1 MIGFLHPW
9 MLAGLAAAAIP
20 ILLHLLA
27 RREPP
32 TVVFPAVRYLVSTT
46 QEHHRRLKLQNWLL
60 LLLRTLLVATLVLAA
75 AGPTVPLSGVP
86 GHSPSALVLIIDN
99 SPSSGTMA
107 GGSPQLAQ
115 LVAAGRRVLTR
126 ATPED
131 ALWLIAADGIPR
143 RGDRLAL
150 GELLGLLAVSPRRME
165 LGAAIALAGEILGS
179 EPRPGEIV
187 LLTDLQASALSPA
200 DPAAPLL
207 VGRPD
212 NPPPPNTGIGQ
223 LETGTQPWSSD
234 GGRVSVVLVGDSGG
248 SVPLAA
254 RLGERPARQA
264 LARVGGS
271 TALSLPGVP
280 AGWWTLTAGLDPDE
294 FRQDDQRV
302 AAVRV
307 APVARVNWDSTSRF
321 VAAAC
326 EILAANGRILRGH
339 EVTVGRLGPR
349 ASVVQPPDDPAELG
363 ALNRALA
370 ARGVGWTY
378 GNLSNDVRFSDS
390 GAVLGRQRVARRYS
404 LQSTTSGRTGV
415 LASVN
420 GTPWIA
426 RGGNVILLGS
436 RLDPA
441 WTDLPVSTGFM
452 PFVDVL
458 LNRLA
463 RGEAALEQSAPG
475 DPVSL
480 PDMVTEVRRGD
491 REWRV
496 EGGGLFQPPEAGVY
510 YLRSGRDTLGA
521 ISVNPDP
528 RESRLARASDG
539 QARQL
544 WKGARLVAL
553 QDASDA
559 AFSSAS
565 RGDLRGPLLWLALV
579 AGMAEVGLASA
590 WRRRA

>member
-1 MIGFLHPW
+1 
-9 MLAGLAAAAIP
+9 
-20 ILLHLLA
+20 
-27 RREPP
+27 
-32 TVVFPAVRYLVSTT
+32 
-46 QEHHRRLKLQNWLL
+46 
-60 LLLRTLLVATLVLAA
+60 VL
-75 AGPTVPLSGVP
+75 
-86 GHSPSALVLIIDN
+86 
-99 SPSSGTMA
+99 
-107 GGSPQLAQ
+107 
-115 LVAAGRRVLTR
+115 
-126 ATPED
+126 E
-131 ALWLIAADGIPR
+131 
-143 RGDRLAL
+143 
-150 GELLGLLAVSPRRME
+150 
-165 LGAAIALAGEILGS
+165 S

-200 DPAAPLL
+200 DPVAPLL

-212 NPPPPNTGIGQ
+212 KTPPPNTGIGQ

-234 GGRVSVVLVGDSGG
+234 GGRISVVLVGDSGG

-264 LARVGGS
+264 LARVGGPV
-271 TALSLPGVP
+271 ALTLPGVA
-280 AGWWTLTAGLDPDE
+280 AGWWTLTVGLDPDE
-294 FRQDDQRV
+294 FRLDDQRV

-307 APVARVNWDSTSRF
+307 APVARVSWDSTSRF
-321 VAAAC
+321 LAAAC
-326 EILAANGRILRGH
+326 DVLAANGRILPGH

-370 ARGVGWTY
+370 ARGVGWSY
-378 GNLSNDVRFSDS
+378 GNLSTDVAFSDS
-390 GAVLGRQRVARRYS
+390 GAVVGRQRVARRYS
-404 LQSTTSGRTGV
+404 LQSTSSGRTGL

-420 GTPWIA
+420 GTPWIV
-426 RGGNVILLGS
+426 RGGGVILLGS

-441 WTDLPVSTGFM
+441 WTDLPVSAGFM

-463 RGEAALEQSAPG
+463 RGEAALEHGAPG
-475 DPVSL
+475 DPVPL
-480 PDMVTEVRRGD
+480 PDMVTEVRRGE

-510 YLRSGRDTLGA
+510 YLRSGRDTIGA

-528 RESRLARASDG
+528 RESRLARASDT

-544 WKGARLVAL
+544 WKGARMVAL
-553 QDASDA
+553 QDAAGA

-565 RGDLRGPLLWLALV
+565 RGDLRSPLLWLALI
-579 AGMAEVGLASA
+579 AGLAEVGLASG
-590 WRRRA
+590 WRRRP